1 MKIVFTLDFL
11 RLGLLGIFIIV
22 ALICLLIA
30 VIDVFTKDWRYRKF
44 KCPKC
49 GHMYN
54 GHCGHFRNSK
64 CDCDY
69 YYKRSNK

>member
-1 MKIVFTLDFL
+1 MKVIFTLDFL
-11 RLGLLGIFIIV
+11 RLGFLGICIIV

-30 VIDVFTKDWRYRKF
+30 VIDVFTKDWRYHKF

-69 YYKRSNK
+69 YYKRRNK